1 MNFDIKDVKSW
12 YNRHDVKVG
21 DEGYFFNNI
30 KKTLDN
36 SFKKGM
42 ITEINDDRANCFVGA
57 YDYLVWDYNFF
68 LPLEAV
74 KEDKPGKKY
83 RPIRNMT
90 EFSYILGGT
99 AREVPFSVGDRFL
112 IRRKQ
117 DKHQLKIL
125 LTTIEFNDN
134 HEIVFI
140 NGTTPQ
146 ALLEDYELEDISG
159 KFIPFGVEV
168 KDDE

>member
-21 DEGYFFNNI
+21 DEGYFFNVI
-30 KKTLDN
+30 QKTLDN
-36 SFKKGM
+36 SFKRGI
-42 ITEINDDRANCFVGA
+42 ITEINNDRADCFVGS
-57 YDYLVWDYNFF
+57 YDYPVWDYNFF
-68 LPLEAV
+68 LPVEAV
-74 KEDKPGKKY
+74 KEDKPKKKY

-99 AREVPFSVGDRFL
+99 NWGVPFL

-125 LTTIEFNDN
+125 LTAIEFNDN

-140 NGTTPQ
+140 NGMTPQ

-168 KDDE
+168 KDED

>member
-1 MNFDIKDVKSW
+1 MKFDIKDVKSW
-12 YNRHDVKVG
+12 ATRHDVKKG
-21 DEGYFFNNI
+21 DEGYFFNFI
-30 KKTLDN
+30 QKTLDK
-36 SFKKGM
+36 SFKRGI
-42 ITEINDDRANCFVGA
+42 ITEIDNDRADCFIGA
-57 YDYLVWDYNFF
+57 HDYPVWNYSFF

-74 KEDKPGKKY
+74 KADEPKEKKY

-99 AREVPFSVGDRFL
+99 DWEVPFSVGDRFL

-125 LTTIEFNDN
+125 LTAIEFNDN

-140 NGTTPQ
+140 NGITPQ
-146 ALLEDYELEDISG
+146 ALLEDYELKDISG

-168 KDDE
+168 KDE